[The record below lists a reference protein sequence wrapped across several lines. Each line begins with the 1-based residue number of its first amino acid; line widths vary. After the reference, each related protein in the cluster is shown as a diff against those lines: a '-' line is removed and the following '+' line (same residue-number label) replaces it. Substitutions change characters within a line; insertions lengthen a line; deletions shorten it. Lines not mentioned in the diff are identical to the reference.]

1 MIVNALLP
9 ASDAVVSAGWDGK
22 LVYWDLESRKVAKTY
37 QCESYINTLT
47 WLNSSKKQV
56 LAGGKSGYLILVE
69 MWWKKAFCFH
79 YQNSLQVQNWWSKN
93 YSCYLAYTDI
103 AIKKFVRM
111 QCFSDMLLPTSLSTL
126 SQTCRCIAESVGHKK

>member
-1 MIVNALLP
+1 MIVNALPP

-69 MWWKKAFCFH
+69 M
-79 YQNSLQVQNWWSKN
+79 
-93 YSCYLAYTDI
+93 
-103 AIKKFVRM
+103 
-111 QCFSDMLLPTSLSTL
+111 
-126 SQTCRCIAESVGHKK
+126 